1 MDEGERAVAEGGSD
15 SDLAGAQGKLV
26 MFLASLLA
34 RAGVVETAEFGQL
47 LAVFADTVAEE
58 DPGEGEILSRW
69 AMAVKAMSPH

>member
-1 MDEGERAVAEGGSD
+1 MDEGERVVAEGGSD

-34 RAGVVETAEFGQL
+34 RAGVVEAAEFGQL

>member
-34 RAGVVETAEFGQL
+34 RAGLVETAEFGAL
-47 LAVFADTVAEE
+47 LMVFADSVRET
-58 DPGEGEILSRW
+58 DPGQGDILAEW
-69 AMAVKAMSPH
+69 ASALRGNPSG